1 MNVHRH
7 LILLLLLAGICCLV
21 CSVQATTLTI
31 TVKDDVDLTP
41 VSGVSIYMNGDYV
54 GSTDINGR
62 FYLYHSETSSLRLSV
77 EKSGFYNWQS
87 LVSDSKTYL
96 TVELQRK
103 TRILTISLYDSGTLN
118 AISGALVKV
127 TGGDIDRSDISDS
140 KGKSTFALPAGNI
153 YNIEVRASNYETLF
167 KTIEMQS
174 ESKGIDCRLIRSD
187 LFVVDVTDAAD
198 SAPLSGVAVYVDE
211 KYISETDSDGRVT
224 CYLPRERSYP
234 IRLEKEG
241 YGTFSETHYIG
252 SDDLVFEVI
261 LSKAIYPVSV
271 AVYDR
276 NKIPVG
282 GAKVYID
289 SHVLGDTDAYGR
301 CALTNLVSGVHD
313 VEVRHPGYITY
324 EKTVNINS
332 EGENLVVELD
342 YAMADT
348 TITVEDS
355 DYHLLNGAEVFVNGE
370 SIGKTSGNGQIKTS
384 LSTHNSYEFSAS
396 RDGYK
401 TGVLTEEIPMGSTLY
416 SATITLKK
424 ELDLLFLGFIV
435 VGIGI
440 LGGII
445 YWLKNVRAKRRRK
458 PGRRSQL

>member
-7 LILLLLLAGICCLV
+7 LLLLLLLAAIC

-41 VSGVSIYMNGDYV
+41 VSGVSIYMNGDYL

-62 FYLYHSETSSLRLSV
+62 FYLYHSETGSFRLSV

-87 LVSDSKTYL
+87 LVSNSKTYL

-103 TRILTISLYDSGTLN
+103 TQVLTVSLYDSGTLDP
-118 AISGALVKV
+118 ISGALVKV
-127 TGGDIDRSDISDS
+127 TGGDIDRSDTSDS

-153 YNIEVRASNYETLF
+153 YNIEIRALNYETLF

-174 ESKGIDCRLIRSD
+174 VSKEIDCRLIRSD
-187 LFVVDVTDAAD
+187 LFVVHVINAAD
-198 SAPLSGVAVYVDE
+198 SAPLPGVAVYVDE

-224 CYLPRERSYP
+224 CYLQRERSYP
-234 IRLEKEG
+234 IRLEKEQ

-252 SDDLVFEVI
+252 SDDLVFEIV
-261 LSKAIYPVSV
+261 LSKAICPVSV

-289 SHVLGDTDAYGR
+289 SQILGDTDAYGR
-301 CALTNLVSGVHD
+301 CSLINLVSGVHD
-313 VEVRHPGYITY
+313 IEVRHPGYMTY
-324 EKTVNINS
+324 EKTVNIKS

-348 TITVEDS
+348 TIIVEDS
-355 DYHLLNGAEVFVNGE
+355 DFHLLNGAEVFVNGE
-370 SIGKTSGNGQIKTS
+370 SIGKTSGNGQIKTQ

-396 RDGYK
+396 ADGYK
-401 TGVLTEEIPMGSTLY
+401 TGSLTREIPMGSTVY
-416 SATITLKK
+416 STTITLEK
-424 ELDLLFLGFIV
+424 EFDLLFMASIAV
-435 VGIGI
+435 VGIGM

-445 YWLKNVRAKRRRK
+445 YWFKNIRGNRRRK